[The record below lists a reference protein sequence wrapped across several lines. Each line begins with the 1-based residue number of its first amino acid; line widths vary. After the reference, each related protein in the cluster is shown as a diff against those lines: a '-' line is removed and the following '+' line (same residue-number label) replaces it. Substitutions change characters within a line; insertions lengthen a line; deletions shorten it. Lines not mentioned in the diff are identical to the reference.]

1 MRDDDGHMAGTAV
14 HGPRPAPPTAAE
26 EPITPAEIAA
36 LMREIAEADEIG
48 VDDDFFHA
56 GGNSWDAL
64 SLMVILAERSGVKL
78 SLLDLFHTRTPSRLA
93 DLIAH
98 RSVTER

>member
-1 MRDDDGHMAGTAV
+1 M
-14 HGPRPAPPTAAE
+14 
-26 EPITPAEIAA
+26 TPAEIAA
-36 LMREIAEADEIG
+36 LMCEITETDELG

-56 GGNSWDAL
+56 GGRSWEAL

-78 SLLDLFHTRTPSRLA
+78 SLLDVFHTRTPSRLA

>member
-1 MRDDDGHMAGTAV
+1 M
-14 HGPRPAPPTAAE
+14 
-26 EPITPAEIAA
+26 TPSEIAA
-36 LMREIAEADEIG
+36 LMREITEADEIG

-56 GGNSWDAL
+56 GGKSWEAL
-64 SLMVILAERSGVKL
+64 SLMVLLTERSGVKL
-78 SLLDLFHTRTPSRLA
+78 SLLDVFHTRTPSRLA

>member
-1 MRDDDGHMAGTAV
+1 M
-14 HGPRPAPPTAAE
+14 
-26 EPITPAEIAA
+26 TPSEIAA
-36 LMREIAEADEIG
+36 LMRGLTEADEIG

-56 GGNSWDAL
+56 GGKSWDAL
-64 SLMVILAERSGVKL
+64 SLIVILAERSGVKL
-78 SLLDLFHTRTPSRLA
+78 SLLDVFHTRTPSRLA

>member
-1 MRDDDGHMAGTAV
+1 MRDDDGHLAGTAV
-14 HGPRPAPPTAAE
+14 HVPRPAPQTRPM
-26 EPITPAEIAA
+26 TPSEIAA
-36 LMREIAEADEIG
+36 LMREITEADEIG

-56 GGNSWDAL
+56 GGKSWDAL

-78 SLLDLFHTRTPSRLA
+78 SLLDVFHTRTPSRLA